1 MPFPRHWSSPLYWT
15 RVLCSMYDV
24 CHPGSRLGSSWN
36 AKMALFACS
45 LQFSVAASAASTGLP
60 PMFQEKK
67 RISPSSARSL
77 KGWPSGL
84 ECNDP
89 ESLPGLLYTRGKAAS
104 RPTPRSFCRGAS
116 LSPAAYYLHH
126 KLVQAQAPGQVTRR
140 SGLPSARLDGRPM
153 CPGVSQSAQCQSM
166 SLGFSPALPCPHEA
180 GALWH
185 WRS

>member
-89 ESLPGLLYTRGKAAS
+89 ESLPGLLYTRGKTAF
-104 RPTPRSFCRGAS
+104 RPTPRSFCRGHPLAQQ
-116 LSPAAYYLHH
+116 PYYLHH

-140 SGLPSARLDGRPM
+140 SGLPSAR
-153 CPGVSQSAQCQSM
+153 
-166 SLGFSPALPCPHEA
+166 
-180 GALWH
+180 
-185 WRS
+185 